1 VQKTDLGPWP
11 APGTARGPLVWSDD
25 ELADVIRDNG
35 ITFPVLTP
43 EAEAEAKRDNEFL
56 EALESGVVRE
66 AFESGAIRRKKPGRR
81 PGTSRKRDAYRFLA
95 QACLD
100 AAGGRSKKAEQDF
113 IKIACAEANIGPERA
128 KNCWYEAT
136 EPDGLTRRA
145 RR

>member
-1 VQKTDLGPWP
+1 M
-11 APGTARGPLVWSDD
+11 SDA
-25 ELADVIRDNG
+25 EILAFIRDNG

-43 EAEAEAKRDNEFL
+43 DVEAEARQENEFL

-66 AFESGAIRRKKPGRR
+66 AFERGAIRRKKPGRR
-81 PGTSRKRDAYRFLA
+81 PGTSKKRDAYRFLA

-100 AAGGRSKKAEQDF
+100 DAGGHAKKAERNF
-113 IKIACAEANIGPERA
+113 INIACAEANIGEESA